1 VPCVRCTSTGPCGCA
16 VVGGPNVTVSGQGT
30 ATSPWVIST
39 LIPPSSPSNIIFD
52 GANGSSAPA
61 QLAGAFVLC
70 SPSGGGVNGAPSQAP
85 VDFPSCPPNTL
96 PSIYQTTGGLRA
108 IPTKKTT
115 FTVVNFGGGINLFPT
130 QTPANGTNGNMF
142 NAQDLNNLVPLNVTN
157 TECWPMQYFVQVTN
171 HTVLSSN
178 TVTIGASIFYDV
190 NLVINGALPGIAATH
205 LSITPQPL
213 GATPNGVDR
222 DWDISTR
229 WIPAGV
235 LPPGGAMTLTLNRI
249 VTITPGSIQRGQM
262 LACVGAFFVK
272 GVPF

>member
-1 VPCVRCTSTGPCGCA
+1 MPCVRCTSTGPCGCA

-85 VDFPSCPPNTL
+85 ADFPSCPPDTL
-96 PSIYQTTGGLRA
+96 PSIYQTVGGLRA
-108 IPTKKTT
+108 IPTKRTT
-115 FTVVNFGGGINLFPT
+115 FTVINGTNAVNFFPNL
-130 QTPANGTNGNMF
+130 TPANGNPINIAP
-142 NAQDLNNLVPLNVTN
+142 AQNLNSMIPLNVTN
-157 TECWPMQYFVQVTN
+157 NECWPMQYFVQVMN
-171 HTVLSSN
+171 HAVFASN
-178 TVTIGASIFYDV
+178 TATIQGTIFQDV
-190 NLVINGALPGIAATH
+190 NLVINGVLPGIAATH
-205 LSITPQPL
+205 SSITPKPF

-235 LPPGGAMTLTLNRI
+235 LAPGGAMTLTINRI
-249 VTITPGSIQRGQM
+249 ITINAGVHNGTIISSHGGI
-262 LACVGAFFVK
+262 FVK